1 MKRKIL
7 LGDDDLPVRIMVA
20 RVLKGAGYEVV
31 LTSSAR
37 EAAATVQISR
47 PDLVL
52 LDLNLSDPDGL
63 EAFDQIRRAEPSL
76 PVIAT
81 TAWSNQH
88 ELASQRGTD
97 ALIEKPLDLPLL
109 LDLINRLLAEPEP
122 VRAERRFKGGQLEP
136 VRAAA

>member
-7 LGDDDLPVRIMVA
+7 LGEDDLPVRIMVA

-31 LTSSAR
+31 LTGSIR
-37 EAAATVQISR
+37 EVAATVQISR

-63 EAFDQIRRAEPSL
+63 ETFDQIRHAEPFL

-81 TAWSNQH
+81 TAWSNQQ
-88 ELASQRGTD
+88 ELASQRGMD

-109 LDLINRLLAEPEP
+109 LDLIHRLLAEPEP
-122 VRAERRFKGGQLEP
+122 VRAERRFKGRQLAS